1 MFSRKV
7 IIEVLMKRKYKLET
21 SEMESLFWEKNVKKN
36 DGPNNQSVELD
47 SSTAQEDWSSL
58 TAMDDGMEEIWLVQ
72 RTGNLT
78 NLEEAL

>member
-1 MFSRKV
+1 
-7 IIEVLMKRKYKLET
+7 MKRKYKLET